1 MNPKNFL
8 IIGGIVLVVVGVAGL
23 AGIIGPTPEASIFGS
38 FWWFDDA
45 ENWAHLILGIAALI
59 IAFAAAPL
67 QGPITLIVGL
77 LGLAVGVWGFM
88 APDLLGANLENPADN
103 ILHLV
108 VGLWAILS
116 WRGGKSPSP
125 SGPAMPI
132 SSGPAMPPM

>member
-1 MNPKNFL
+1 MNPRNFL

-116 WRGGKSPSP
+116 WRGGKSSSP
-125 SGPAMPI
+125 N
-132 SSGPAMPPM
+132 GPAMPPM

>member
-8 IIGGIVLVVVGVAGL
+8 IIGGIVLVVVGVAGF

-38 FWWFDDA
+38 LWWFDSA
-45 ENWAHLILGIAALI
+45 ENWAHLVLGIAALI
-59 IAFAAAPL
+59 VAFGLAPL
-67 QGPITLIVGL
+67 QAPITLIVGL

-88 APDLLGANLENPADN
+88 TPDLLGANLENPADN

-116 WRGGKSPSP
+116 WRGGKSSA
-125 SGPAMPI
+125 SKGPMMPA
-132 SSGPAMPPM
+132 SSNPTMPA